1 MPIKVAY
8 VLLIF
13 ASICHCYHANW
24 FDRIA
29 SFKSSQSGSLRDV
42 SFSAFSQ
49 EWKIRLWPNTLFH
62 RGSDSTSEQIATSYW
77 IGTLLGARD
86 SDCSVTLEADGT
98 IFSAHILFANGRQ
111 LRITRVANFVENH
124 ADLRTE
130 VLDQLKSEDL
140 IIFDVKG
147 QKHAKRQSSTPE
159 NDGIE
164 VRGVDLP
171 REIPNTPSTININDT
186 ILTPRWNQSIVLYV
200 DQAMINSHGSFDKA
214 AQIALS
220 SMNDVNLIMRHNGL
234 REWTVKAE
242 VKQAA
247 DGVVTE
253 TNTLREVLDR
263 FKSSRSQELQQS
275 DPDCSLL
282 VTGRGDLKTGTIGWA
297 FVGTSCMKW
306 TSQRQTRDD
315 WKDVSSLCSAVVSDI
330 GLQLY
335 SIMTHELGHVLGSR
349 HVEDSSKDI
358 MYPEVP
364 LVDLAAT
371 RFTCASKA
379 SLVAD
384 CSGNIKYACDP
395 NTPFNENDPAFNNPQ
410 LYMVLGAGTISSP
423 LGLFMSIVFCLT
435 II

>member
-1 MPIKVAY
+1 MEHRLI
-8 VLLIF
+8 LLL
-13 ASICHCYHANW
+13 
-24 FDRIA
+24 DRVA

-147 QKHAKRQSSTPE
+147 QKHAKRQSSSTYRFAVLELFIYLPHSAPE

-186 ILTPRWNQSIVLYV
+186 ILAPRWNQSIVLYV

-253 TNTLREVLDR
+253 TNTLREVLD
-263 FKSSRSQELQQS
+263 Q
-275 DPDCSLL
+275 
-282 VTGRGDLKTGTIGWA
+282 
-297 FVGTSCMKW
+297 
-306 TSQRQTRDD
+306 
-315 WKDVSSLCSAVVSDI
+315 
-330 GLQLY
+330 
-335 SIMTHELGHVLGSR
+335 
-349 HVEDSSKDI
+349 
-358 MYPEVP
+358 
-364 LVDLAAT
+364 
-371 RFTCASKA
+371 
-379 SLVAD
+379 
-384 CSGNIKYACDP
+384 
-395 NTPFNENDPAFNNPQ
+395 
-410 LYMVLGAGTISSP
+410 
-423 LGLFMSIVFCLT
+423 
-435 II
+435 